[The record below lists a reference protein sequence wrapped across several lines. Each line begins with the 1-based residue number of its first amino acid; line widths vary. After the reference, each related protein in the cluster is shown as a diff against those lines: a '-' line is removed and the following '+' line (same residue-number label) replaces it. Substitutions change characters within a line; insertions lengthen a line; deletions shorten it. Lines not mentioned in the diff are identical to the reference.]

1 MTKAVR
7 EFRRYSI
14 SFKKQVVEEL
24 ENGSAISF
32 LQKKYG
38 IRGADTIQNW
48 VKSLGR
54 YHLLNKTVRIET
66 MDEKDRLK
74 QLEAENRKLREALAD
89 SIIANKCLETL
100 IDVANQEYKTDL
112 KKNFGA
118 DVLKKGPRS

>member
-1 MTKAVR
+1 MTKVGR
-7 EFRRYSI
+7 EIKRYSI

-24 ENGSAISF
+24 ENGSSIWF

-38 IRGADTIQNW
+38 IRGAETIQNW

-54 YHLLNKTVRIET
+54 HHLLNKTVRIET
-66 MDEKDRLK
+66 MNEKDRLK
-74 QLEAENRKLREALAD
+74 QLEAENRKLRDALAD

-112 KKNFGA
+112 KKNFGT
-118 DVLKKGPRS
+118 DVLKKDPRG

>member
-24 ENGSAISF
+24 ENGSPISF
-32 LQKKYG
+32 LQTKYG
-38 IRGADTIQNW
+38 IRGAETIQKW

-74 QLEAENRKLREALAD
+74 QLQAENRKLRDALAD

-112 KKNFGA
+112 KKNFGT
-118 DVLKKGPRS
+118 DVLKKGPRG

>member
-1 MTKAVR
+1 MTKVGR
-7 EFRRYSI
+7 EIKRYSI

-24 ENGSAISF
+24 ENGSSIWF

-38 IRGADTIQNW
+38 IRGAETIQKW

-54 YHLLNKTVRIET
+54 DHLLNKTVRIET
-66 MDEKDRLK
+66 MNEKDRLK
-74 QLEAENRKLREALAD
+74 QLEAENRKLRDALAD

-112 KKNFGA
+112 KKNFGT
-118 DVLKKGPRS
+118 DVLKKGLRG

>member
-1 MTKAVR
+1 MTKAGR
-7 EFRRYSI
+7 EIRRYSI

-24 ENGSAISF
+24 ENGSSIVF

-38 IRGADTIQNW
+38 IGGADTIQNW
-48 VKSLGR
+48 VKSFGR
-54 YHLLNKTVRIET
+54 YHLLNKTIRIET

-74 QLEAENRKLREALAD
+74 QLEAENRKLRDALAD

-112 KKNFGA
+112 KKNFGTG
-118 DVLKKGPRS
+118 VLKKGRKG

>member
-24 ENGSAISF
+24 ENGSPISF

-38 IRGADTIQNW
+38 IRGAETIQKW

-74 QLEAENRKLREALAD
+74 QLEAENRKLRDALAD

-112 KKNFGA
+112 KKNFGT
-118 DVLKKGPRS
+118 DVLKKGPRG

>member
-1 MTKAVR
+1 MTKVGR
-7 EFRRYSI
+7 EIKRYSI

-24 ENGSAISF
+24 ENGSSIWF

-38 IRGADTIQNW
+38 IRGAETIQKW

-54 YHLLNKTVRIET
+54 QHLLNKTVRIET
-66 MDEKDRLK
+66 MNEKDRLK
-74 QLEAENRKLREALAD
+74 QLESENRKLRDALAD

-112 KKNFGA
+112 KKNFGT
-118 DVLKKGPRS
+118 DVLKKDPRG